1 MANPMNNFD
10 LEYSAVTRDDDSPD
24 VREGSH
30 LRSSLSDPSLMGYPN
45 SHVASYPFADM
56 LPQDFDT
63 TLHPFDQTPR
73 AQGELEG
80 RLSNVMLAYD
90 APTTGVSMTMGL
102 DSSSA
107 FAYDIPTTYPVSTMS
122 LVPSMDDSQLQSAF
136 SFHQSLSQ
144 AGQYMSQQQAPP
156 PQPARR
162 DPYNGHAN
170 NTTTTST
177 ETFDDSDFSLAS
189 DRSQQLNLRSV
200 QESQRFPPYG
210 QTQQTG
216 PASYRGS
223 QPVAIQ
229 PKKPIAA
236 VKGELPFCSVACRMA
251 SLPIEKELTPLSV
264 SEDLP
269 PGLSTPDA
277 ASTEHTG
284 IYSSSG
290 FDILGVLVSDMQFS
304 PFHFEISH
312 LTVL

>member
-10 LEYSAVTRDDDSPD
+10 LEYSAATHDDDSPD
-24 VREGSH
+24 AREGVSSQ

-56 LPQDFDT
+56 LPQDFDS
-63 TLHPFDQTPR
+63 TLQSFDQNPR

-102 DSSSA
+102 DSSGA
-107 FAYDIPTTYPVSTMS
+107 FAFDIPTTYPATTLD

-136 SFHQSLSQ
+136 SFHQSMSQ
-144 AGQYMSQQQAPP
+144 EGQYMSQQQAPAPP
-156 PQPARR
+156 PQQARR
-162 DPYNGHAN
+162 DPYNGHAT

-177 ETFDDSDFSLAS
+177 ETFEDSDFSRNS
-189 DRSQQLNLRSV
+189 DRSQPLNLGPV
-200 QESQRFPPYG
+200 QESRRFPSYG

-216 PASYRGS
+216 PAPYRGS

-236 VKGELPFCSVACRMA
+236 VKGELPSCSVSC
-251 SLPIEKELTPLSV
+251 
-264 SEDLP
+264 
-269 PGLSTPDA
+269 
-277 ASTEHTG
+277 
-284 IYSSSG
+284 
-290 FDILGVLVSDMQFS
+290 
-304 PFHFEISH
+304 
-312 LTVL
+312 